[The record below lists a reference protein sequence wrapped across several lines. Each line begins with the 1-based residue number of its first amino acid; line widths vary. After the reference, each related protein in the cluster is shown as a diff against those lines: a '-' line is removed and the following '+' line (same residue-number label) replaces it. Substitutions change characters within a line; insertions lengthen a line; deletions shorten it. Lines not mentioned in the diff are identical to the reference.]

1 MSGGDLLITGGR
13 VLPFGGDDREW
24 DCADVLIRDGLVA
37 AVGTDLAA
45 PPGTPTLDASGHL
58 VVPGLVNAH
67 FHSPG
72 NLLKGTLPGYPL
84 EIFMLREVPP
94 LASAAPDPRMAYVS
108 TMLGA
113 MEMLKSG
120 VTSVMDDAFHV
131 PIATE
136 ASVDAICRAYADSG
150 MRARVA
156 IDQPNVVEYAKF
168 PYLADLLPPQAK
180 ARMDAAPRQSTEEL
194 LELYRH
200 LIATW
205 DGAAG
210 GRIGAALSCSAL
222 QRVER
227 PYLHALGDLSRSRKL
242 PFNIHIL
249 ETQTQRALGDEVYG
263 RSLVQ
268 VAADEGVLS
277 PQTVVIHAIWVDD
290 ADIRTLAET
299 A

>member
-1 MSGGDLLITGGR
+1 MASWPQSD
-13 VLPFGGDDREW
+13 
-24 DCADVLIRDGLVA
+24 
-37 AVGTDLAA
+37 TDLAA

-84 EIFMLREVPP
+84 EIFMLCEVPP
-94 LASAAPDPRMAYVS
+94 LAPATPDPRMADVS

-168 PYLADLLPPQAK
+168 PISRICCLRRRRRAWMPRRASPPK
-180 ARMDAAPRQSTEEL
+180 
-194 LELYRH
+194 
-200 LIATW
+200 
-205 DGAAG
+205 
-210 GRIGAALSCSAL
+210 SCSN
-222 QRVER
+222 
-227 PYLHALGDLSRSRKL
+227 S
-242 PFNIHIL
+242 
-249 ETQTQRALGDEVYG
+249 
-263 RSLVQ
+263 
-268 VAADEGVLS
+268 
-277 PQTVVIHAIWVDD
+277 
-290 ADIRTLAET
+290 T
-299 A
+299 AT

>member
-1 MSGGDLLITGGR
+1 
-13 VLPFGGDDREW
+13 
-24 DCADVLIRDGLVA
+24 
-37 AVGTDLAA
+37 
-45 PPGTPTLDASGHL
+45 
-58 VVPGLVNAH
+58 
-67 FHSPG
+67 
-72 NLLKGTLPGYPL
+72 
-84 EIFMLREVPP
+84 
-94 LASAAPDPRMAYVS
+94 MAYVS

-242 PFNIHIL
+242 PLNIHIL
-249 ETQTQRALGDEVYG
+249 ETQTQRA
-263 RSLVQ
+263 RSATRSM
-268 VAADEGVLS
+268 AARWCKS
-277 PQTVVIHAIWVDD
+277 PPTRACCRRRPSSSMRSGSMTRISGPWRRPA
-290 ADIRTLAET
+290 
-299 A
+299 